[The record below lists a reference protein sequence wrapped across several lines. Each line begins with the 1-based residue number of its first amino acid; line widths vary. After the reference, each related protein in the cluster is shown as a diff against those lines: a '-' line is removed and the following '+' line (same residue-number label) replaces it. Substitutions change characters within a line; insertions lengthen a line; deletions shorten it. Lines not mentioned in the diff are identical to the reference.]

1 MKELE
6 KSLLGTILKAEIND
20 GCNALLNEA
29 KESGINADFFTAHD
43 TRTRWE
49 TMCNLDSKGV
59 ILGTMSLFTD
69 MSKGQRGLDASSVWS
84 THDAGLSELHFKG
97 LTDDLVESY
106 KSRNLHRLSLIIKD
120 GLQEGKDSEEIL
132 TSIQGECDA
141 ISSLIP
147 NKENLQT
154 IVDQTYKDVIGK
166 VDYSR
171 YLRTGIQSIDD
182 VLYRNGYGS
191 GQLCVL
197 ASRPGCGKTAY
208 ALNFLKN
215 VCTTGHRVL
224 LFNLEMGVNQIMKRI
239 FSINSGLH
247 MRRFEDGLAPEDKM
261 QKLQETTETVKGW
274 NCWIRDNVYRLDH
287 ILATAR
293 GMHRKHNVNG
303 IIIDYCQLIKPM
315 SKNISREQQ
324 VAEISRELKLLAKD
338 LDIPVL
344 LLAQVNRESER
355 DDRSPIMSD
364 LRESGALE
372 QDADSIIF
380 LWQTLSEREQGTDY
394 VRWTLAKQREG
405 MGYTQGRIFFNKGTQ
420 QMEDY
425 SQFI

>member
-43 TRTRWE
+43 TQTMWE
-49 TMCNLDSKGV
+49 AMCKLDSKGV

-69 MSKGQRGLDASSVWS
+69 LSKGQKGLDANTVWS
-84 THDAGLSELHFKG
+84 THDAGLSELQFKG
-97 LTDDLVESY
+97 LTDDMVESY

-132 TSIQGECDA
+132 TSIQGQCDA
-141 ISSLIP
+141 ISSLTP

-215 VCTTGHRVL
+215 VCTNGYGVL

-261 QKLQETTETVKGW
+261 QTLQETTETVKGW

-293 GMHRKHNVNG
+293 GMYRKHKING

-338 LDIPVL
+338 LDIPIL

-405 MGYTQGRIFFNKGTQ
+405 MGYTQGRILFNKGTQ

>member
-6 KSLLGTILKAEIND
+6 QSLLGTILKAEIND

-43 TRTRWE
+43 TRTMWE
-49 TMCNLDSKGV
+49 TMCKLDSKGV

-69 MSKGQRGLDASSVWS
+69 ISKGQKGLDASLVWS
-84 THDAGLSELHFKG
+84 THDAGLSELRYKG
-97 LTDDLVESY
+97 LIDDMVESY

-132 TSIQGECDA
+132 TSIQGQCDA
-141 ISSLIP
+141 ISSLTP

-215 VCTTGHRVL
+215 VCTNGHGVL

-261 QKLQETTETVKGW
+261 QTLQETTETVKGW

-293 GMHRKHNVNG
+293 GMHRKHDLNG

-338 LDIPVL
+338 LDIPIL

-405 MGYTQGRIFFNKGTQ
+405 MGYTQGRILFNKGTQ

>member
-6 KSLLGTILKAEIND
+6 QSLLGTILKAEIND

-29 KESGINADFFTAHD
+29 KESGINADFFTSHG
-43 TRTRWE
+43 TQTMWE
-49 TMCNLDSKGV
+49 TMCKLDSKGV
-59 ILGTMSLFTD
+59 ILGAMSLFTD
-69 MSKGQRGLDASSVWS
+69 LSKGQKGLDANSVWA

-97 LTDDLVESY
+97 LTDDLVEAY

-132 TSIQGECDA
+132 TSIQGQCDA
-141 ISSLIP
+141 ISSLTP

-166 VDYSR
+166 VDYSK

-215 VCTTGHRVL
+215 VCTNGYGVL

-239 FSINSGLH
+239 FSIHSGLH
-247 MRRFEDGLAPEDKM
+247 MRRFEDGLAPADKV
-261 QKLQETTETVKGW
+261 QTLQETTKTVKGW
-274 NCWIRDNVYRLDH
+274 NCWIRDNVYQLDH

-293 GMHRKHNVNG
+293 GMHRKRSING

-338 LDIPVL
+338 LDIPIL

-380 LWQTLSEREQGTDY
+380 LWQTLSEREQQSEY

-405 MGYTQGRIFFNKGTQ
+405 MGYTQGRILFNKGTQ

>member
-6 KSLLGTILKAEIND
+6 KSILGTILKAEIND

-29 KESGINADFFTAHD
+29 KESGINADFFTAYD
-43 TRTRWE
+43 TRTMWE
-49 TMCNLDSKGV
+49 TMCKLDSKGV

-69 MSKGQRGLDASSVWS
+69 MSKGQKGLDASSVWS

-97 LTDDLVESY
+97 LMDDMVESY

-132 TSIQGECDA
+132 TSIQGQCDA

-215 VCTTGHRVL
+215 VCTNGYGIL

-261 QKLQETTETVKGW
+261 QTLRETTETVKGW

-315 SKNISREQQ
+315 SKNVSREQQ

-405 MGYTQGRIFFNKGTQ
+405 MGYTQGRILFNKGTQ

>member
-6 KSLLGTILKAEIND
+6 QSLLGTILKAEIND
-20 GCNALLNEA
+20 SCNALLNEA
-29 KESGINADFFTAHD
+29 KECGINADFFTAHD
-43 TRTRWE
+43 TQTMWE
-49 TMCNLDSKGV
+49 TMCKLDSKGV
-59 ILGTMSLFTD
+59 ILSTMSLFTD
-69 MSKGQRGLDASSVWS
+69 MSKGQKGLDASLVWS
-84 THDAGLSELHFKG
+84 THDAGLSELYFKG

-120 GLQEGKDSEEIL
+120 GLQDGKDSEEIL
-132 TSIQGECDA
+132 TSIQGQCDA
-141 ISSLIP
+141 ISSLTP
-147 NKENLQT
+147 NKENLQA

-182 VLYRNGYGS
+182 VLYRGGYGS

-208 ALNFLKN
+208 ALNFLRN
-215 VCTTGHRVL
+215 TCTAGHSIL

-239 FSINSGLH
+239 FSIKSGLH
-247 MRRFEDGLAPEDKM
+247 MRRFEDGLAPQDKM
-261 QKLQETTETVKGW
+261 QTLQDPTKTVKSW

-293 GMHRKHNVNG
+293 GMHRKHKING

-338 LDIPVL
+338 LDIPIL

-405 MGYTQGRIFFNKGTQ
+405 MGYTQGRILFNKGTQ

>member
-29 KESGINADFFTAHD
+29 KESGINADFFTAHQ
-43 TRTRWE
+43 TQTMWE
-49 TMCNLDSKGV
+49 AMCKLDSKGV

-69 MSKGQRGLDASSVWS
+69 MSKGQKGLDASSVWS
-84 THDAGLSELHFKG
+84 THDAGLSELQFKG
-97 LTDDLVESY
+97 LIDDMVESY

-120 GLQEGKDSEEIL
+120 GIQEGKDSEEIL
-132 TSIQGECDA
+132 TSIQGQCDSIA
-141 ISSLIP
+141 SLTP
-147 NKENLQT
+147 TRDTLQT
-154 IVDQTYKDVIGK
+154 IVDQTFKDVTGK

-215 VCTTGHRVL
+215 VCTTGHGVL

-239 FSINSGLH
+239 FSIKSGLH

-261 QKLQETTETVKGW
+261 QTLRETTETVKGW
-274 NCWIRDNVYRLDH
+274 NCWIRDNVYQLDH

-293 GMHRKHNVNG
+293 GMQSKHHVHG
-303 IIIDYCQLIKPM
+303 IIIDYCQRIKPVD
-315 SKNISREQQ
+315 KDQTREQE
-324 VAEISRELKLLAKD
+324 VAEMRSENRQRTTEHD
-338 LDIPVL
+338 RPVL
-344 LLAQVNRESER
+344 
-355 DDRSPIMSD
+355 
-364 LRESGALE
+364 
-372 QDADSIIF
+372 
-380 LWQTLSEREQGTDY
+380 
-394 VRWTLAKQREG
+394 
-405 MGYTQGRIFFNKGTQ
+405 
-420 QMEDY
+420 
-425 SQFI
+425 

>member
-6 KSLLGTILKAEIND
+6 QSLLGTILKAEIND

-43 TRTRWE
+43 TQTMWE
-49 TMCNLDSKGV
+49 AMCKLDSKGV

-69 MSKGQRGLDASSVWS
+69 LSKGQKGLDANTVWS
-84 THDAGLSELHFKG
+84 THDAGLSELQFKG
-97 LTDDLVESY
+97 LTDDMVESY

-120 GLQEGKDSEEIL
+120 GLQEGQDSEEIL
-132 TSIQGECDA
+132 TSIQGQCDA
-141 ISSLIP
+141 ISSLTP

-215 VCTTGHRVL
+215 VCMNGYGVL

-261 QKLQETTETVKGW
+261 QTLQETTETVKGW

-293 GMHRKHNVNG
+293 GMHRKHDLNG

-405 MGYTQGRIFFNKGTQ
+405 MGYTQGRILFNKGTQ

>member
-6 KSLLGTILKAEIND
+6 QSLLGTILKAEIND

-43 TRTRWE
+43 TRTMGE
-49 TMCNLDSKGV
+49 TMCKLDSKGV

-69 MSKGQRGLDASSVWS
+69 LSKGQKGLDASLVWS
-84 THDAGLSELHFKG
+84 THDAGLSELQYKG
-97 LTDDLVESY
+97 LIDDMVESY

-132 TSIQGECDA
+132 TSIQGQCDA
-141 ISSLIP
+141 ISSLTP

-215 VCTTGHRVL
+215 VCTTGHGVL

-261 QKLQETTETVKGW
+261 QTLQETTETVKGW

-293 GMHRKHNVNG
+293 GMHRKHDLNG

-338 LDIPVL
+338 LDIPIL

-380 LWQTLSEREQGTDY
+380 LWQTLSEREQQSEY

>member
-6 KSLLGTILKAEIND
+6 RSLLGTILQAEIND

-43 TRTRWE
+43 TRTMWE
-49 TMCNLDSKGV
+49 TMCKIDSKGV

-69 MSKGQRGLDASSVWS
+69 LSKGQKGLDANSVWS
-84 THDAGLSELHFKG
+84 THDEGLSELQFKG
-97 LTDDLVESY
+97 LIDDMVESY

-132 TSIQGECDA
+132 TSIQGQCDA
-141 ISSLIP
+141 ISSLTP

-182 VLYRNGYGS
+182 VLYRNGYGA

-215 VCTTGHRVL
+215 VCTAGHGVL

-239 FSINSGLH
+239 FSIKSGLH

-261 QKLQETTETVKGW
+261 QTLQETTETVKGW

-293 GMHRKHNVNG
+293 GMHRKHNLNG

-338 LDIPVL
+338 LDIPIL
-344 LLAQVNRESER
+344 LLAQVNRASER

-380 LWQTLSEREQGTDY
+380 LWQTLSEREHQSEY

-405 MGYTQGRIFFNKGTQ
+405 MGYTQGRILFNKGTQ

>member
-6 KSLLGTILKAEIND
+6 QSLLGTILKAEIND

-43 TRTRWE
+43 TRTMWE
-49 TMCNLDSKGV
+49 TMCKLDSKGV

-69 MSKGQRGLDASSVWS
+69 LSKGQKGLDASLVWF
-84 THDAGLSELHFKG
+84 THDAGLSELQYKG
-97 LTDDLVESY
+97 LIDDMVESY

-132 TSIQGECDA
+132 TSIQGQCDA
-141 ISSLIP
+141 ISSLTP

-215 VCTTGHRVL
+215 VCTTGHGVL

-239 FSINSGLH
+239 FSIHSGLH

-261 QKLQETTETVKGW
+261 RTLQETTKTVKGW

-293 GMHRKHNVNG
+293 GMHRKHDLNG

-338 LDIPVL
+338 LDIPIL

-405 MGYTQGRIFFNKGTQ
+405 MGYTQGRILFNKGTQ

>member
-1 MKELE
+1 M
-6 KSLLGTILKAEIND
+6 
-20 GCNALLNEA
+20 
-29 KESGINADFFTAHD
+29 
-43 TRTRWE
+43 
-49 TMCNLDSKGV
+49 V
-59 ILGTMSLFTD
+59 
-69 MSKGQRGLDASSVWS
+69 
-84 THDAGLSELHFKG
+84 
-97 LTDDLVESY
+97 
-106 KSRNLHRLSLIIKD
+106 IKD
-120 GLQEGKDSEEIL
+120 QLQDGKDSEEIL
-132 TSIQGECDA
+132 TSIQGQCDS
-141 ISSLIP
+141 ISSLTP
-147 NKENLQT
+147 TRDNLET
-154 IVDQTYKDVIGK
+154 IVDQTFEDVTGK
-166 VDYSR
+166 VDFSK

-182 VLYRNGYGS
+182 VLYRGGYGS

-208 ALNFLKN
+208 ALNFLSN
-215 VCTTGHRVL
+215 ICTTGNGVL
-224 LFNLEMGVNQIMKRI
+224 LFNLEMGANQIMKRI
-239 FSINSGLH
+239 FSIKSGLH
-247 MRRFEDGLAPEDKM
+247 MRRFEDGLAPADKM
-261 QKLQETTETVKGW
+261 QTLRRTTETVKGW

-293 GMHRKHNVNG
+293 GMHRKHKVNG

-344 LLAQVNRESER
+344 LLAQVNRESEK

-380 LWQTLSEREQGTDY
+380 LWQTLSEREEKTDY

-405 MGYTQGRIFFNKGTQ
+405 MGYTQGRILFNKGTQ
-420 QMEDY
+420 KMEDH

>member
-6 KSLLGTILKAEIND
+6 QSLLGTILKAEIND

-43 TRTRWE
+43 TRTMWE
-49 TMCNLDSKGV
+49 TMCKLDSKGV

-69 MSKGQRGLDASSVWS
+69 MSKGQKGLDASSVWS

-215 VCTTGHRVL
+215 VCTTGHGVL

-239 FSINSGLH
+239 FSIQSGLH

-261 QKLQETTETVKGW
+261 QTLRETTETVKGW

-380 LWQTLSEREQGTDY
+380 LWQTLLEREQQTDY

-405 MGYTQGRIFFNKGTQ
+405 MGYTQGRILFNKGTQ

>member
-43 TRTRWE
+43 TQTMWE
-49 TMCNLDSKGV
+49 AMCKLDSKGV

-69 MSKGQRGLDASSVWS
+69 LSKGQKGLDANTVWS
-84 THDAGLSELHFKG
+84 THDAGLSELQFKG
-97 LTDDLVESY
+97 LTDDMVESY

-132 TSIQGECDA
+132 TSIQGQCDA
-141 ISSLIP
+141 ISSLTP

-215 VCTTGHRVL
+215 VCMNGYGVL

-261 QKLQETTETVKGW
+261 QTLQETTETVKGW

-293 GMHRKHNVNG
+293 GMHRKHDLNG

-405 MGYTQGRIFFNKGTQ
+405 MGYTQGRILFNKGTQ

>member
-6 KSLLGTILKAEIND
+6 KSILGTILKAEIND

-29 KESGINADFFTAHD
+29 KESGINADFFTAYD
-43 TRTRWE
+43 TRTMWE
-49 TMCNLDSKGV
+49 TMCKLDSKGV

-69 MSKGQRGLDASSVWS
+69 MSKGQKGLDASSVWS

-97 LTDDLVESY
+97 LMDDMVESY

-132 TSIQGECDA
+132 TSIQGQCDA

-215 VCTTGHRVL
+215 VCTTGHGVL

-261 QKLQETTETVKGW
+261 QTLRETTETVKGW

-315 SKNISREQQ
+315 SKNVSREQQ

-405 MGYTQGRIFFNKGTQ
+405 MGYTQGRILFNKGTQ

>member
-29 KESGINADFFTAHD
+29 KEFGINADFFTAHD
-43 TRTRWE
+43 TQTMWE
-49 TMCNLDSKGV
+49 AMCKLDSKGV

-69 MSKGQRGLDASSVWS
+69 LSKGQKGLDASSVWS
-84 THDAGLSELHFKG
+84 THDAGLSELQFKG
-97 LTDDLVESY
+97 LTDDMVESY

-132 TSIQGECDA
+132 TSIQGQCDA
-141 ISSLIP
+141 ISSLTP

-215 VCTTGHRVL
+215 VCTNGNGVL

-239 FSINSGLH
+239 FSIKSGLH

-261 QKLQETTETVKGW
+261 QTLRETTETVKGW

-338 LDIPVL
+338 LDIPIL

-405 MGYTQGRIFFNKGTQ
+405 MGYTQGRILFNKGTQ

>member
-1 MKELE
+1 MLAQSGPRMTRDSVSCTSRE
-6 KSLLGTILKAEIND
+6 SLMT
-20 GCNALLNEA
+20 
-29 KESGINADFFTAHD
+29 
-43 TRTRWE
+43 W
-49 TMCNLDSKGV
+49 
-59 ILGTMSLFTD
+59 
-69 MSKGQRGLDASSVWS
+69 WS
-84 THDAGLSELHFKG
+84 PIE
-97 LTDDLVESY
+97 
-106 KSRNLHRLSLIIKD
+106 SRNLHRLSLIIKD

-132 TSIQGECDA
+132 TSIQGQCDA
-141 ISSLIP
+141 ISSLTP
-147 NKENLQT
+147 TRDTLQT
-154 IVDQTYKDVIGK
+154 IVDQTFKDVTGK

-215 VCTTGHRVL
+215 VCTTGNGVL
-224 LFNLEMGVNQIMKRI
+224 LFNLEMGASQIMKRI
-239 FSINSGLH
+239 FSIKSGLH

-261 QKLQETTETVKGW
+261 QTLRETTETVKGW

-293 GMHRKHNVNG
+293 GMHRKHKVNG

-405 MGYTQGRIFFNKGTQ
+405 MGYTQGRILFNKGTQ

>member
-6 KSLLGTILKAEIND
+6 RSLLGTILKAEMND

-29 KESGINADFFTAHD
+29 KEAGITSDFFLAHD
-43 TRTRWE
+43 TRSMWE
-49 TMCNLDSKGV
+49 AMCELDSKGV

-69 MSKGQRGLDASSVWS
+69 ISKGKKGLEPQGVWS
-84 THDAGLSELHFKG
+84 VHDNGLSELHF
-97 LTDDLVESY
+97 LNLVNDMVETY
-106 KSRNLHRLSLIIKD
+106 RTRNLSRLSMGINDQLRD
-120 GLQEGKDSEEIL
+120 GKDSEEIL
-132 TSIQGECDA
+132 TTIEKQCNT
-141 ISSLIP
+141 INSLVP
-147 NKENLQT
+147 AKDTLET
-154 IVDQTYKDVIGK
+154 IVDRTFDDVTGK
-166 VDYSR
+166 VDLSQ

-182 VLYRNGYGS
+182 VLYRGGYGP

-208 ALNFLKN
+208 ALNFLRN
-215 VCTTGHRVL
+215 ICSTGNSVL
-224 LFNLEMGVNQIMKRI
+224 LFNLEMGSTQIMKRVL
-239 FSINSGLH
+239 SIHSGLH
-247 MRRFEDGLAPEDKM
+247 MRRFEDGMAPADKM
-261 QKLQETTETVKGW
+261 QALRDSTQVVKGW
-274 NCWIRDNVYRLDH
+274 DCWIRDSVYKLDH

-293 GMHRKHNVNG
+293 GMHRKHGING

-338 LDIPVL
+338 LNVPVL
-344 LLAQVNRESER
+344 LLAQVNRESEK

-380 LWQTLSEREQGTDY
+380 LWQTMSEREQGSDY

-405 MGYTQGRIFFNKGTQ
+405 MGYSQGRINFNKGTQ
-420 QMEDY
+420 KMEDY

>member
-6 KSLLGTILKAEIND
+6 QSLLGTILKAEIND
-20 GCNALLNEA
+20 SCNALLNEA
-29 KESGINADFFTAHD
+29 KECGINADFFTAHD
-43 TRTRWE
+43 TQTMWE
-49 TMCNLDSKGV
+49 TMCKLDSKGV
-59 ILGTMSLFTD
+59 ILSTMSLFTD
-69 MSKGQRGLDASSVWS
+69 MSKGQKGLDASLVWS
-84 THDAGLSELHFKG
+84 THDAGLSELYFKG

-106 KSRNLHRLSLIIKD
+106 KSRNLHRLPLIIKD
-120 GLQEGKDSEEIL
+120 GLQDGKDSEEIL
-132 TSIQGECDA
+132 TSIQGQCDA
-141 ISSLIP
+141 ISSLTP
-147 NKENLQT
+147 NKENLQA

-182 VLYRNGYGS
+182 VLYT
-191 GQLCVL
+191 C
-197 ASRPGCGKTAY
+197 TA
-208 ALNFLKN
+208 
-215 VCTTGHRVL
+215 GHSIL

-239 FSINSGLH
+239 FSIKSGLH
-247 MRRFEDGLAPEDKM
+247 MRRFEDGLAPQDKM
-261 QKLQETTETVKGW
+261 QTLQDTTKTVKSW
-274 NCWIRDNVYRLDH
+274 NCWIRDNVCRLDH

-293 GMHRKHNVNG
+293 GMHRKHKING

-338 LDIPVL
+338 LDIPIL

-405 MGYTQGRIFFNKGTQ
+405 MGYTQGRILFNKGTQ

>member
-6 KSLLGTILKAEIND
+6 RSLLGTILKAEIND

-29 KESGINADFFTAHD
+29 KESGISADFFLAHD
-43 TRTRWE
+43 TRTMWE

-69 MSKGQRGLDASSVWS
+69 LSKGQKGLDANSVWS
-84 THDAGLSELHFKG
+84 THDEGLSELHFKG
-97 LTDDLVESY
+97 LVNDMVESY
-106 KSRNLHRLSLIIKD
+106 KTQNLHRLSLIIKD

-132 TSIQGECDA
+132 TSIQGQCDA
-141 ISSLIP
+141 ISSLTP

-215 VCTTGHRVL
+215 VCTNGYGVL

-247 MRRFEDGLAPEDKM
+247 MRRFEDGLAPDDKM
-261 QKLQETTETVKGW
+261 QTLQETTKTVKGW
-274 NCWIRDNVYRLDH
+274 NC
-287 ILATAR
+287 
-293 GMHRKHNVNG
+293 NG
-303 IIIDYCQLIKPM
+303 
-315 SKNISREQQ
+315 S
-324 VAEISRELKLLAKD
+324 
-338 LDIPVL
+338 
-344 LLAQVNRESER
+344 
-355 DDRSPIMSD
+355 
-364 LRESGALE
+364 
-372 QDADSIIF
+372 
-380 LWQTLSEREQGTDY
+380 
-394 VRWTLAKQREG
+394 
-405 MGYTQGRIFFNKGTQ
+405 
-420 QMEDY
+420 
-425 SQFI
+425 

>member
-29 KESGINADFFTAHD
+29 KESGINADFFTAHG
-43 TRTRWE
+43 TRTMWE
-49 TMCNLDSKGV
+49 TMCKLDSKGV

-69 MSKGQRGLDASSVWS
+69 MSKGQKGLDASSVWS

-97 LTDDLVESY
+97 LTDDMVESY

-132 TSIQGECDA
+132 TSIQGQCDSIA
-141 ISSLIP
+141 SLTP
-147 NKENLQT
+147 TRDTLQT
-154 IVDQTYKDVIGK
+154 IVDQTFKDVTGK

-215 VCTTGHRVL
+215 VCTTGNGVL
-224 LFNLEMGVNQIMKRI
+224 LFNLEMGANQIMKRI
-239 FSINSGLH
+239 FSIKSGLH

-261 QKLQETTETVKGW
+261 QTLRETTETVKGW
-274 NCWIRDNVYRLDH
+274 NCWIRDNVYQLDH

-405 MGYTQGRIFFNKGTQ
+405 IGYTQGRILFNKGTQ

>member
-1 MKELE
+1 M
-6 KSLLGTILKAEIND
+6 
-20 GCNALLNEA
+20 
-29 KESGINADFFTAHD
+29 
-43 TRTRWE
+43 
-49 TMCNLDSKGV
+49 
-59 ILGTMSLFTD
+59 
-69 MSKGQRGLDASSVWS
+69 
-84 THDAGLSELHFKG
+84 
-97 LTDDLVESY
+97 VESY

-132 TSIQGECDA
+132 TSIQGKCDA

-147 NKENLQT
+147 NKDNLQT

-215 VCTTGHRVL
+215 VCTTGHGVL

-239 FSINSGLH
+239 FSIKSGLH
-247 MRRFEDGLAPEDKM
+247 MRRFEDGLAPDDKM
-261 QKLQETTETVKGW
+261 QTLRETTETVKGW

-338 LDIPVL
+338 LDIPIL

-405 MGYTQGRIFFNKGTQ
+405 IGYTQGRILFNKGTQ

>member
-6 KSLLGTILKAEIND
+6 QSLLGTILKAEIND

-29 KESGINADFFTAHD
+29 KECGINADFFTAHD
-43 TRTRWE
+43 TRTMWE
-49 TMCNLDSKGV
+49 TMCKLDSRGV

-69 MSKGQRGLDASSVWS
+69 MSKGQRGLNASSVWS
-84 THDAGLSELHFKG
+84 THDAGLSELHFKK
-97 LTDDLVESY
+97 LTDDMVESH
-106 KSRNLHRLSLIIKD
+106 KTRNLHRLSLIIKD
-120 GLQEGKDSEEIL
+120 GLEEGKDSEEIL
-132 TSIQGECDA
+132 TSIQGQCDA
-141 ISSLIP
+141 ISSLAP
-147 NKENLQT
+147 TRDNLQT

-182 VLYRNGYGS
+182 VLYRGGYGS
-191 GQLCVL
+191 SQLCVL

-208 ALNFLKN
+208 ALNFLRN
-215 VCTTGHRVL
+215 ACTAGHGIL
-224 LFNLEMGVNQIMKRI
+224 LFNLEMGANQIMKRI

-338 LDIPVL
+338 LDIPIL

-405 MGYTQGRIFFNKGTQ
+405 MGYTQGRILFNKGTQ